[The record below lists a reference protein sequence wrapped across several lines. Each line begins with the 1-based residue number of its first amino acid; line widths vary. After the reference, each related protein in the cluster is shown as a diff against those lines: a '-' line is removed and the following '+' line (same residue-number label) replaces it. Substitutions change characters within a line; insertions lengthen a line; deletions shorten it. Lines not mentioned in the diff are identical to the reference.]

1 MAEFIG
7 TFFLVFTVGCNVAAV
22 GAGGSQ
28 GIFVAIS
35 IGSVL
40 MITIYALGLSAAH
53 IFSFAIFYS
62 QANFLPTPV
71 TLQSFI
77 RLSTQSIECC
87 PERCQALFHNFK
99 MCSVGHDGG
108 TSVVKNPYVKLMQVV

>member
-62 QANFLPTPV
+62 QANFRIFELFC
-71 TLQSFI
+71 LL
-77 RLSTQSIECC
+77 RL
-87 PERCQALFHNFK
+87 RCKALFVCQHR
-99 MCSVGHDGG
+99 V
-108 TSVVKNPYVKLMQVV
+108 

>member
-40 MITIYALGLSAAH
+40 MITIYALGLSAAL
-53 IFSFAIFYS
+53 FFLSEPLFYS
-62 QANFLPTPV
+62 QANFRTFLPTPV

-77 RLSTQSIECC
+77 RLPTQSRVLPREL
-87 PERCQALFHNFK
+87 P
-99 MCSVGHDGG
+99 G
-108 TSVVKNPYVKLMQVV
+108 TFSQFQNA

>member
-53 IFSFAIFYS
+53 ILSFRAII
-62 QANFLPTPV
+62 
-71 TLQSFI
+71 LQSGEF
-77 RLSTQSIECC
+77 S
-87 PERCQALFHNFK
+87 NF
-99 MCSVGHDGG
+99 SAYSG
-108 TSVVKNPYVKLMQVV
+108 YAAKLYSFVNTE

>member
-40 MITIYALGLSAAH
+40 MITVYALGLSAAH
-53 IFSFAIFYS
+53 IFSFRAIIL
-62 QANFLPTPV
+62 QAVEFSNI
-71 TLQSFI
+71 S
-77 RLSTQSIECC
+77 
-87 PERCQALFHNFK
+87 A
-99 MCSVGHDGG
+99 
-108 TSVVKNPYVKLMQVV
+108 

>member
-40 MITIYALGLSAAH
+40 MITVYALGLSAAH
-53 IFSFAIFYS
+53 IFSFRAIIFTV
-62 QANFLPTPV
+62 QANFRTFLPGIG
-71 TLQSFI
+71 TLQSLICLAAQTMLTRVLPDTF
-77 RLSTQSIECC
+77 SQF
-87 PERCQALFHNFK
+87 QD
-99 MCSVGHDGG
+99 V
-108 TSVVKNPYVKLMQVV
+108 

>member
-53 IFSFAIFYS
+53 IFSFLSFRAIIL
-62 QANFLPTPV
+62 QAG
-71 TLQSFI
+71 
-77 RLSTQSIECC
+77 E
-87 PERCQALFHNFK
+87 LF
-99 MCSVGHDGG
+99 CG
-108 TSVVKNPYVKLMQVV
+108 